1 MKKSVLDYALK
12 VRVPVTVFIILASFA
27 LTYYVSRSERDGV
40 GYAPEQPIDYSH
52 KLHAGELGIDCQYC
66 HTSADET
73 RHASVPSASIC
84 MNCHA
89 VAKTDSEEIKKLKK
103 YHDENKP

>member
-66 HTSADET
+66 HTSADE
-73 RHASVPSASIC
+73 
-84 MNCHA
+84 
-89 VAKTDSEEIKKLKK
+89 
-103 YHDENKP
+103 